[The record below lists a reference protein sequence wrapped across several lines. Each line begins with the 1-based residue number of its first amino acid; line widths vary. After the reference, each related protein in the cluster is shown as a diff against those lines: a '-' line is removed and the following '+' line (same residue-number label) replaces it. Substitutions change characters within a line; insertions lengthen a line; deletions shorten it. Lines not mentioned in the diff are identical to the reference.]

1 MMTNDKEQVTRRDAI
16 KTIGV
21 GVGVIASLPVLGKG
35 AGAQELSAHDHSNH
49 AAQATAPA
57 KAQPLKFFTE
67 EENKTVIEMS
77 ERIIPADEHSPGAKA
92 AAVNEYID
100 LVVSE
105 SPEATK
111 QVWREGLA
119 AINKMSRD
127 KFAKPFADASADQQ
141 IDLLKQISKNERS
154 PQTVEERFFRTI
166 KYATVDGYYTS
177 EIGIQKEL
185 HYKGNSYLKE
195 FIGCT
200 HPEHQQ

>member
-21 GVGVIASLPVLGKG
+21 GVGVIASLPVLGNS
-35 AGAQELSAHDHSNH
+35 AGAQELASHDHSNH

-92 AAVNEYID
+92 AAANEYID

-177 EIGIQKEL
+177 KIGINDEL